1 MAPRYLSGMRAL
13 VNYFLR
19 GLVVVAPLAFTAYVC
34 WRLFV
39 AIDGWLGLPVPG
51 AGFVLT
57 VLFFVLI
64 GFLAST
70 FLARGAFALVET
82 LLSRLPFVRLVYTST
97 KDLLNA
103 FVGEKRS
110 FDRPVLVT
118 IYPAVGGRALGFVTQ
133 GTLDHLGLGGQ
144 VAVYF
149 PFSYSVAGHV
159 MVFPADR
166 VEPLAADSADVMA
179 FIVSGGVTRVALAG
193 RARAGAA
200 PAAPPPPP
208 LADGGRA

>member
-1 MAPRYLSGMRAL
+1 MRAL
-13 VNYFLR
+13 VNYFFR

-34 WRLFV
+34 WRLFT
-39 AIDGWLGLPVPG
+39 AIDGWLGLGIPG
-51 AGFVLT
+51 AGFVVT
-57 VLFFVLI
+57 VGFFVLV

-70 FLARGAFALVET
+70 FLARGLFSVLES
-82 LLSRLPFVRLVYTST
+82 LLTRLPFVRLVYTST

-118 IYPAVGGRALGFVTQ
+118 IYPAVDGRAIGFVTQ
-133 GTLDHLGLGGQ
+133 QALEHLGLGGQ

-159 MVFPADR
+159 MIFPAER
-166 VEPLAADSADVMA
+166 VEPLAADSAEVMA
-179 FIVSGGVTRVALAG
+179 FIVSGGVTRVA
-193 RARAGAA
+193 GAA
-200 PAAPPPPP
+200 EHRPPVVRPGTLPRVAP
-208 LADGGRA
+208 

>member
-1 MAPRYLSGMRAL
+1 MRAL
-13 VNYFLR
+13 VNYFFR

-34 WRLFV
+34 WRLFTV
-39 AIDGWLGLPVPG
+39 IDGWLGFRVPG
-51 AGFVLT
+51 AGFAIT
-57 VLFFVLI
+57 VGFFVLV

-70 FLARGAFALVET
+70 FLARGLFTLVES
-82 LLSRLPFVRLVYTST
+82 LLTRLPFVRLVYTST

-118 IYPAVGGRALGFVTQ
+118 IYPAVDGRAIGFVTQ
-133 GTLDHLGLGGQ
+133 HALEHLGLGGQ

-159 MVFPADR
+159 MIFPADR
-166 VEPLAADSADVMA
+166 VEPLPADSADVMA
-179 FIVSGGVTRVALAG
+179 FIVSGGVTRVAATHAAATSGPALPAG
-193 RARAGAA
+193 TRGSPSR
-200 PAAPPPPP
+200 P
-208 LADGGRA
+208 